1 MALCHVCHVTTPLA
15 TCRRV
20 KCHAATMEQAR
31 ALHPR
36 LLVFGPSWG
45 APSLDA
51 ACTKAYAYLL
61 FCGLR
66 EDVDFTVDGCLSPRR
81 SLGGEYPILE
91 LANGQL
97 AEGPHEVCATLA
109 KNGMDA
115 DATLSPA
122 QRAESAAY
130 SALIEERL
138 GLALLHSWW
147 EDETNYDQVVRPA
160 LAAALP
166 IPLCYYLPWAMR
178 KRVHSQLAR
187 RRCTSPDV
195 AYALGEAALEALS
208 ERLGTSAFFHGD
220 KPTTVDSSAFGYL
233 SAVMRC
239 PLPHDRLR
247 SALRDRQNLVDFCQ
261 RIDTQYFG
269 GSAPLMPK
277 PNPAPSSAPRLTGI
291 DAVIADHE
299 AETAAAA
306 EAAASGAEG
315 GGRPAKEKRTTKQ
328 QNFRRRSRN
337 AVLGATGAALIY
349 ALAVDA
355 LGWQRD
361 GQEEGDEQ
369 E

>member
-1 MALCHVCHVTTPLA
+1 
-15 TCRRV
+15 
-20 KCHAATMEQAR
+20 MEQPP
-31 ALHPR
+31 ALQHPR

-66 EDVDFTVDGCLSPRR
+66 EASDFTVEGCHSAFR
-81 SLGGEYPILE
+81 SLGGEYPIVE

-109 KNGMDA
+109 RNGMDA
-115 DATLSPA
+115 DAPLSPA

-130 SALIEERL
+130 AALIEERL
-138 GLALLHSWW
+138 GVALLHSWW
-147 EDETNYDQVVRPA
+147 EDETNYEAVVRPA
-160 LAAALP
+160 LSAALP
-166 IPLCYYLPWAMR
+166 IPLCYYLPWTMR
-178 KRVHSQLAR
+178 RRVHSQLAR
-187 RRCTSPDV
+187 RRCTSPDT

-208 ERLGTSAFFHGD
+208 ERLGTSAPFFHGE
-220 KPTTVDSSAFGYL
+220 KPTAVDASAYGYL

-239 PLPHDRLR
+239 PLPNDRLR
-247 SALRDRQNLVDFCQ
+247 SALRDRPNLVDFCQ
-261 RIDTQYFG
+261 RIDARYFG
-269 GSAPLMPK
+269 GSAPLLPP
-277 PNPAPSSAPRLTGI
+277 PNPVLSSSARLTGI

-299 AETAAAA
+299 AETTAAA
-306 EAAASGAEG
+306 EAAASGAAEG

-337 AVLGATGAALIY
+337 AVLGATGATVLY

-361 GQEEGDEQ
+361 GQEEADEQ